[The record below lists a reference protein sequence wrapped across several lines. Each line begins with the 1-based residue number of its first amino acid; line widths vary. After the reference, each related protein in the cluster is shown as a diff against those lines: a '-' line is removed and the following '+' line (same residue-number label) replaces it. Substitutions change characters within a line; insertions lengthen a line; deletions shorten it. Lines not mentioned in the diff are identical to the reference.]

1 MKTSFCGADC
11 AHCAYGEE
19 RGCQGCVQSGGCPF
33 GERCFIAR
41 EIAENGMES
50 YRALKEKLIAEF
62 NALDIEGM
70 PPIDELFA
78 LNGGFVNLAYPT
90 PSGEKIKLLND
101 NAIYLGNQ
109 AESLTDE
116 KKCFGLVADK
126 NFLLVSRYGAMGGKP
141 QIVLYKK
148 R

>member
-19 RGCQGCVQSGGCPF
+19 RGCQGCVQSDGCPF

-41 EIAENGMES
+41 EIAANGMES

-62 NALDIEGM
+62 NALGIEGM
-70 PPIDELFA
+70 PQIDDLFA

-90 PSGEKIKLLND
+90 PSGEKIKLLNN

-116 KKCFGLVADK
+116 KKRFGLVADE
-126 NFLLVSRYGAMGGKP
+126 NFLLVSRYGEDGAEL

>member
-11 AHCAYGEE
+11 AHCGYGEDC
-19 RGCQGCVQSGGCPF
+19 GCQGCVQSGGCPF

-41 EIAENGMES
+41 EIAEKGMES
-50 YRALKEKLIAEF
+50 YRAFKEKLIAEF
-62 NALDIEGM
+62 NGLGIEGL
-70 PPIDELFA
+70 PKIDDLFA
-78 LNGGFVNLAYPT
+78 LNGGFVNLAYPM
-90 PSGEKIKLLND
+90 PSGYEMKLLND

-116 KKCFGLVADK
+116 KKCFGIVADK
-126 NFLLVSRYGAMGGKP
+126 NFLLVSQYGEGGAEP